1 MPPTADK
8 KTFVK
13 FIRTRRGAGHLAYHS
28 ESITQEV
35 ASRDLK
41 QLKIPDSA
49 DFFYFYDTDAQKG
62 DAVLNPSKLYVVAD
76 KIVTREEA
84 KLMISPDPAMHVHIG
99 WDPRLEKNDRFA
111 VTQAD
116 TLEPVGDGHIVIDRQ
131 RRQLWPVV
139 PPAPPAPPP
148 RMTLTEPVEAPP
160 RARFR
165 PKPPHL

>member
-1 MPPTADK
+1 MSSPDQ

-28 ESITQEV
+28 ESITREV

-41 QLKIPDSA
+41 QLEIPSGA
-49 DFFYFYDTDAQKG
+49 DFFYFFDKDFVKN

-84 KLMISPDPAMHVHIG
+84 KLLIAPDPAMHAHIG

-111 VTQAD
+111 VTDAQ
-116 TLEPVGDGHIVIDRQ
+116 TLEPVGEGHIVIDRQ
-131 RRQLWPVV
+131 RRQLWPEL

-148 RMTLTEPVEAPP
+148 RMELGGAVEAPP
-160 RARFR
+160 RACFR
-165 PKPPHL
+165 PKPPRP